1 MLTDNAAK
9 VKFTKAAL
17 SPCRQISYLV
27 PQMAHVTAGVLG
39 LKMEEK
45 LRAAGKKAKFAGKMC
60 EKIPNLVH
68 HEVSD

>member
-1 MLTDNAAK
+1 
-9 VKFTKAAL
+9 
-17 SPCRQISYLV
+17 
-27 PQMAHVTAGVLG
+27 MAHVTAGVLG